1 MGGLKTL
8 CKMQLKDRINLSFLK
23 SVKQTIFK
31 VVLSLLKFA
40 LITVV
45 IYFGFYI
52 LSYLRLV
59 SLLPGVPENLFEV
72 IFTCLMLLSII
83 VCSFGLVKTLYFAKD
98 NFMLLTMPV
107 DRTKVF
113 FSKLIVFYIYEFI
126 RNLNYFLPLLVA
138 YGLINKM
145 PFYYFFWLV
154 LAMFIIT
161 LIPVCIG
168 ALLSIP
174 LMYIQNFVKSYK
186 FLEYTLVVVLIAG
199 VSVGLILV
207 INSIPANFDL
217 IGTWGTTFWNI
228 QNFLNTFNKIFMP
241 FTWMSIAIV
250 GKRYGIS
257 NNLFRLEQWISI
269 LIILGG
275 IAIIFGLTYLLVRP
289 MYFHMASTP
298 FEYKKDKVTK
308 TIPNKKQNAFWSGV
322 VKDFKLNFRTP
333 SKFYSLVAV
342 IIGLPTSIFL
352 LNKIYSAMDTRL
364 TGTNM
369 SIAFNILLIL
379 LIALSSNTMLAHVYS
394 EEGNARYQL
403 KTNPKPQM
411 NSLVSKLV
419 INVIGMTL
427 SILITV
433 IIFASFLKIN
443 VLNTILIFVFIES
456 LYLGHM
462 LHSVELDIMNPQ
474 TQRYQ
479 TEGDNLS
486 NPNDIKSVIFAF
498 LISII
503 FALITY
509 FLISENMN
517 IVWTKVMLVAV
528 VYMLI
533 RTWLFVNKVKVYYKE
548 VGWWKNLHL

>member
-1 MGGLKTL
+1 
-8 CKMQLKDRINLSFLK
+8 
-23 SVKQTIFK
+23 
-31 VVLSLLKFA
+31 
-40 LITVV
+40 
-45 IYFGFYI
+45 
-52 LSYLRLV
+52 
-59 SLLPGVPENLFEV
+59 
-72 IFTCLMLLSII
+72 
-83 VCSFGLVKTLYFAKD
+83 
-98 NFMLLTMPV
+98 MLLTMPV

-113 FSKLIVFYIYEFI
+113 LSKLIVFYIYEFI

-186 FLEYTLVVVLIAG
+186 FLEYTLVVVLITG

-503 FALITY
+503 FAFITY

-548 VGWWKNLHL
+548 VG

>member
-113 FSKLIVFYIYEFI
+113 LSKLIVFYIYEFI

-275 IAIIFGLTYLLVRP
+275 LAIIFGLTYLLVRP

-308 TIPNKKQNAFWSGV
+308 TVPNKKQNAFWSGV

-503 FALITY
+503 FAFITY

-548 VGWWKNLHL
+548 VG

>member
-107 DRTKVF
+107 DRSKVF
-113 FSKLIVFYIYEFI
+113 LSKLIVFYIYEFI

-186 FLEYTLVVVLIAG
+186 FLEYTLVVVLITG

-548 VGWWKNLHL
+548 VG

>member
-72 IFTCLMLLSII
+72 IFTCLMLLSIV

-113 FSKLIVFYIYEFI
+113 LSKLIVFYIYEFI

-168 ALLSIP
+168 ALISIP

-503 FALITY
+503 FAFITY

>member
-113 FSKLIVFYIYEFI
+113 LSKLIVFYIYEFI

-186 FLEYTLVVVLIAG
+186 FLEYTLVVALIAG

-503 FALITY
+503 FAFITY

-548 VGWWKNLHL
+548 VG

>member
-113 FSKLIVFYIYEFI
+113 LSKLIVFYIYEFI

-186 FLEYTLVVVLIAG
+186 FLEYTLVVVLITG

-379 LIALSSNTMLAHVYS
+379 LIALSSNTMLAHIYS

-419 INVIGMTL
+419 ITVIGMTL

-548 VGWWKNLHL
+548 IG

>member
-23 SVKQTIFK
+23 STKQTIFK

-40 LITVV
+40 LITAV
-45 IYFGFYI
+45 IYLGFYI

-138 YGLINKM
+138 YGMINKM
-145 PFYYFFWLV
+145 PFYYYFWLV

-186 FLEYTLVVVLIAG
+186 FLEYTFVVVLIAG
-199 VSVGLILV
+199 VSIGLILV
-207 INSIPANFDL
+207 INAIPSNFDL

-228 QNFLNTFNKIFMP
+228 QNFLNKFNEIFMP

-257 NNLFRLEQWISI
+257 NNLFRLEQWIAI

-275 IAIIFGLTYLLVRP
+275 IAIVFGLTYLLVRP

-298 FEYKKDKVTK
+298 FEYKKEKITK
-308 TIPNKKQNAFWSGV
+308 TIPNKKRNAFWSGV
-322 VKDFKLNFRTP
+322 IKDFKLNFRTP

-379 LIALSSNTMLAHVYS
+379 LIALSSNTTLAHIYS

-419 INVIGMTL
+419 INSVFMTL
-427 SILITV
+427 SILVTV
-433 IIFASFLKIN
+433 IIFASFLKIS
-443 VLNTILIFVFIES
+443 VVNTILIFVFIES

-486 NPNDIKSVIFAF
+486 NPNDLKSVIFAF

-528 VYMLI
+528 AYMLI
-533 RTWLFVNKVKVYYKE
+533 RTWLFVNKIKVYYKE
-548 VGWWKNLHL
+548 IG

>member
-8 CKMQLKDRINLSFLK
+8 CKMQLKERINLSYLK

-40 LITVV
+40 LITLV

-113 FSKLIVFYIYEFI
+113 LSKLIVFYIYEFI
-126 RNLNYFLPLLVA
+126 RNLNYFLPLLIA

-154 LAMFIIT
+154 LAMLIIT

-228 QNFLNTFNKIFMP
+228 QNFLNAFNKIFMP

-275 IAIIFGLTYLLVRP
+275 LAIIFGLTYLLVRP

-379 LIALSSNTMLAHVYS
+379 LIALSSNTMLAHIYS

-509 FLISENMN
+509 FLIRENMN

-548 VGWWKNLHL
+548 VG

>member
-23 SVKQTIFK
+23 STKQTIFK

-40 LITVV
+40 LITAV
-45 IYFGFYI
+45 IYLGFYI

-138 YGLINKM
+138 YGMINKM
-145 PFYYFFWLV
+145 PFYYYFWLV

-186 FLEYTLVVVLIAG
+186 FLEYTFVVVLIAG
-199 VSVGLILV
+199 VSIGLILV
-207 INSIPANFDL
+207 INAIPSNFDL

-228 QNFLNTFNKIFMP
+228 QNFLNKFNEIFKP

-257 NNLFRLEQWISI
+257 NNLFRLEQWIAI

-275 IAIIFGLTYLLVRP
+275 IAIVFGLTYLLVRP

-298 FEYKKDKVTK
+298 FEYKKEKITK
-308 TIPNKKQNAFWSGV
+308 TIPNKKRNSFWSGV
-322 VKDFKLNFRTP
+322 IKDFKLNFRTP

-379 LIALSSNTMLAHVYS
+379 LIALSSNTTLAHIYS

-419 INVIGMTL
+419 INSVFMTF
-427 SILITV
+427 SILVTV
-433 IIFASFLKIN
+433 IIFASFLKIS
-443 VLNTILIFVFIES
+443 VVNTILIFVFVES

-486 NPNDIKSVIFAF
+486 NPNDLKSVIFAF

-517 IVWTKVMLVAV
+517 IVWTKVMLLAVA
-528 VYMLI
+528 YMLI
-533 RTWLFVNKVKVYYKE
+533 RTWLFVNKIKVYYKE
-548 VGWWKNLHL
+548 IG

>member
-72 IFTCLMLLSII
+72 IFTCLMLLSIV

-113 FSKLIVFYIYEFI
+113 LSKLIVFYIYEFI

-228 QNFLNTFNKIFMP
+228 QNFLNTFNKIFMS

-275 IAIIFGLTYLLVRP
+275 LAIIFGLTYLLVRP

-548 VGWWKNLHL
+548 VG

>member
-23 SVKQTIFK
+23 STKQTIFK

-40 LITVV
+40 LITAV
-45 IYFGFYI
+45 IYLGFYI

-138 YGLINKM
+138 YGMINKM
-145 PFYYFFWLV
+145 PFYYYFWLV

-186 FLEYTLVVVLIAG
+186 FLEYTFVVVLIAG
-199 VSVGLILV
+199 VSIGLILV
-207 INSIPANFDL
+207 INAIPSNFDL

-228 QNFLNTFNKIFMP
+228 QNFLNKFNEIFKP

-257 NNLFRLEQWISI
+257 NNLFRLEQWIAI

-275 IAIIFGLTYLLVRP
+275 IAIVFGLTYLLVRP

-298 FEYKKDKVTK
+298 FEYKKEKITK
-308 TIPNKKQNAFWSGV
+308 TIPNKKRNAFWSGV
-322 VKDFKLNFRTP
+322 IKDFKLNFRTP

-379 LIALSSNTMLAHVYS
+379 LIALSSNTTLAHIYS

-419 INVIGMTL
+419 INSVFMTF
-427 SILITV
+427 SILVTV
-433 IIFASFLKIN
+433 IIFASFLKIS
-443 VLNTILIFVFIES
+443 VVNTILIFVFIES

-486 NPNDIKSVIFAF
+486 NPNDLKSVIFAF

-517 IVWTKVMLVAV
+517 IVWTKVMLLAVA
-528 VYMLI
+528 YMLI
-533 RTWLFVNKVKVYYKE
+533 RTWLFVNKIKVYYKE
-548 VGWWKNLHL
+548 IG

>member
-23 SVKQTIFK
+23 STKQTIFK

-40 LITVV
+40 LITAV
-45 IYFGFYI
+45 IYLGFYI

-138 YGLINKM
+138 YGMINKM
-145 PFYYFFWLV
+145 PFYYYFWLV

-174 LMYIQNFVKSYK
+174 LMYVQNFVKSYK

-199 VSVGLILV
+199 VSIGLILV
-207 INSIPANFDL
+207 INAIPSNFDL

-228 QNFLNTFNKIFMP
+228 QNFLNKFNEIFKP

-257 NNLFRLEQWISI
+257 NNLFRLEQWIAI

-275 IAIIFGLTYLLVRP
+275 IAIVFGLTYLLVRP

-298 FEYKKDKVTK
+298 FEYKKEKITK
-308 TIPNKKQNAFWSGV
+308 TIPNKKRNAFWSGV
-322 VKDFKLNFRTP
+322 IKDFKLNFRTP

-379 LIALSSNTMLAHVYS
+379 LIALSSNTTLAHIYS

-419 INVIGMTL
+419 INSVFMTF
-427 SILITV
+427 SILVTV
-433 IIFASFLKIN
+433 IIFASFLKIS
-443 VLNTILIFVFIES
+443 VINTILIFVFVES

-486 NPNDIKSVIFAF
+486 NPNDLKSVIFAF

-517 IVWTKVMLVAV
+517 IVWTKVVLLAVA
-528 VYMLI
+528 YMLI
-533 RTWLFVNKVKVYYKE
+533 RTWLFVNKIKVYYKE
-548 VGWWKNLHL
+548 IG

>member
-113 FSKLIVFYIYEFI
+113 LSKLIVFYIYEFI

-503 FALITY
+503 FAFITY

>member
-113 FSKLIVFYIYEFI
+113 LSKLIVFYIYEFI

-379 LIALSSNTMLAHVYS
+379 LIALSSNTMLAHIYS

-443 VLNTILIFVFIES
+443 VINTILIFVFIES

>member
-31 VVLSLLKFA
+31 VVLSLLKFV

-113 FSKLIVFYIYEFI
+113 LSKLIVFYIYEFI

-503 FALITY
+503 FAFITY

-548 VGWWKNLHL
+548 VG

>member
-1 MGGLKTL
+1 M
-8 CKMQLKDRINLSFLK
+8 
-23 SVKQTIFK
+23 
-31 VVLSLLKFA
+31 
-40 LITVV
+40 
-45 IYFGFYI
+45 
-52 LSYLRLV
+52 
-59 SLLPGVPENLFEV
+59 
-72 IFTCLMLLSII
+72 
-83 VCSFGLVKTLYFAKD
+83 
-98 NFMLLTMPV
+98 
-107 DRTKVF
+107 
-113 FSKLIVFYIYEFI
+113 
-126 RNLNYFLPLLVA
+126 
-138 YGLINKM
+138 
-145 PFYYFFWLV
+145 
-154 LAMFIIT
+154 
-161 LIPVCIG
+161 
-168 ALLSIP
+168 
-174 LMYIQNFVKSYK
+174 
-186 FLEYTLVVVLIAG
+186 
-199 VSVGLILV
+199 
-207 INSIPANFDL
+207 
-217 IGTWGTTFWNI
+217 
-228 QNFLNTFNKIFMP
+228 
-241 FTWMSIAIV
+241 
-250 GKRYGIS
+250 
-257 NNLFRLEQWISI
+257 
-269 LIILGG
+269 
-275 IAIIFGLTYLLVRP
+275 
-289 MYFHMASTP
+289 
-298 FEYKKDKVTK
+298 
-308 TIPNKKQNAFWSGV
+308 
-322 VKDFKLNFRTP
+322 
-333 SKFYSLVAV
+333 
-342 IIGLPTSIFL
+342 
-352 LNKIYSAMDTRL
+352 
-364 TGTNM
+364 
-369 SIAFNILLIL
+369 IL

-548 VGWWKNLHL
+548 VG

>member
-1 MGGLKTL
+1 MSGLKTL

-23 SVKQTIFK
+23 SVKETIFK
-31 VVLSLLKFA
+31 IILSIIKFA
-40 LITVV
+40 LITIV

-98 NFMLLTMPV
+98 NFVLLTMPV

-113 FSKLIVFYIYEFI
+113 MSKLIVFYIYEFI
-126 RNLNYFLPLLVA
+126 KNLNYFLPLLVA
-138 YGLINKM
+138 YGIINKM
-145 PFYYFFWLV
+145 PFYYYFWLII
-154 LAMFIIT
+154 AMFIIT

-186 FLEYTLVVVLIAG
+186 FLEYALVVVLIAG
-199 VSVGLILV
+199 VSIGLILL
-207 INSIPANFDL
+207 INAIPANFDL

-228 QNFLNTFNKIFMP
+228 QNFLNSFNKIFLP
-241 FTWMSIAIV
+241 FTWMAIAIV

-257 NNLFRLEQWISI
+257 NNLFRLDQWLAI

-275 IAIIFGLTYLLVRP
+275 IAIVIGLTYLMVRP
-289 MYFHMASTP
+289 MYFRMASTP
-298 FEYKKDKVTK
+298 FEYKKSKVTK
-308 TIPNKKQNAFWSGV
+308 NIPNIKHNAFWSSV
-322 VKDFKLNFRTP
+322 IKDFKLNFRTP

-369 SIAFNILLIL
+369 SIAFNIMLIL
-379 LIALSSNTMLAHVYS
+379 LIALSSNTALAHIYS

-403 KTNPKPQM
+403 KTNPKPQI
-411 NSLVSKLV
+411 NSLISKLF
-419 INVIGMTL
+419 INAFGMTL
-427 SILITV
+427 SILVTV

-443 VLNTILIFVFIES
+443 IINTILIFVFVES
-456 LYLGHM
+456 LYVGHL

-486 NPNDIKSVIFAF
+486 NPNNIKSVIFAF
-498 LISII
+498 LLSII
-503 FALITY
+503 FAYATY
-509 FLISENMN
+509 FLISENMHV
-517 IVWTKVMLVAV
+517 VWVKVMFVGVL
-528 VYMLI
+528 YMLI
-533 RTWLFVNKVKVYYKE
+533 RTWLFVNKIKVYYKE
-548 VGWWKNLHL
+548 VG

>member
-40 LITVV
+40 LITAV

-113 FSKLIVFYIYEFI
+113 LSKLIVFYIYEFI

-503 FALITY
+503 FAFITY

-548 VGWWKNLHL
+548 VG

>member
-72 IFTCLMLLSII
+72 IFTCLMLLSIV

-113 FSKLIVFYIYEFI
+113 LSKLIVFYIYEFI

-308 TIPNKKQNAFWSGV
+308 TIPNKKRNAFWSGV

-503 FALITY
+503 FAFITY

-548 VGWWKNLHL
+548 VG

>member
-40 LITVV
+40 LITAV

-113 FSKLIVFYIYEFI
+113 LSKLIVFYIYEFI

-186 FLEYTLVVVLIAG
+186 FLEYTLVVVLITG

-548 VGWWKNLHL
+548 VG

>member
-113 FSKLIVFYIYEFI
+113 LSKLIVFYIYEFI

-322 VKDFKLNFRTP
+322 IKDFKLNFRTP

-503 FALITY
+503 FAFITY

-548 VGWWKNLHL
+548 VG

>member
-113 FSKLIVFYIYEFI
+113 LSKLIVFYIYEFI

-308 TIPNKKQNAFWSGV
+308 TIPNKKRNAFWSGV

-503 FALITY
+503 FAFITY

>member
-113 FSKLIVFYIYEFI
+113 LSKLIVFYIYEFI

-186 FLEYTLVVVLIAG
+186 FLEYTLVVVLITG

-257 NNLFRLEQWISI
+257 NNLFRFEQWISI

-275 IAIIFGLTYLLVRP
+275 LAIIFGLTYLLVRP

-308 TIPNKKQNAFWSGV
+308 TIPNKTQNAFWSGV

-503 FALITY
+503 FAFITY

-548 VGWWKNLHL
+548 VG

>member
-98 NFMLLTMPV
+98 NFMRLTMPV

-113 FSKLIVFYIYEFI
+113 LSKLIVFYIYEFI

-503 FALITY
+503 FAFITY

-548 VGWWKNLHL
+548 VG

>member
-40 LITVV
+40 LITAV

-113 FSKLIVFYIYEFI
+113 LSKLIVFYIYEFI

-186 FLEYTLVVVLIAG
+186 FLEYTLVVVLITG

>member
-40 LITVV
+40 LITAV

-113 FSKLIVFYIYEFI
+113 LSKLIVFYIYEFI

-174 LMYIQNFVKSYK
+174 LMYIQNFIKSYK

-503 FALITY
+503 FAFITY

-548 VGWWKNLHL
+548 VG

>member
-23 SVKQTIFK
+23 STKQTIFK

-40 LITVV
+40 LITAV
-45 IYFGFYI
+45 IYLGFYI

-138 YGLINKM
+138 YGMINKM
-145 PFYYFFWLV
+145 PFYYYFWLV

-186 FLEYTLVVVLIAG
+186 FLEYTFVVVLIAG
-199 VSVGLILV
+199 VSIGLILV
-207 INSIPANFDL
+207 INAIPANFDL

-228 QNFLNTFNKIFMP
+228 QNFLNKFNEIFMP

-257 NNLFRLEQWISI
+257 NNLFRLEQWIAI

-275 IAIIFGLTYLLVRP
+275 IAIVFGLTYLLVRP

-298 FEYKKDKVTK
+298 FEYKKEKITK
-308 TIPNKKQNAFWSGV
+308 TIPNKKRNAFWSGV
-322 VKDFKLNFRTP
+322 IKDFKLNFRTP

-419 INVIGMTL
+419 INSVFMTL
-427 SILITV
+427 SILVTV
-433 IIFASFLKIN
+433 IIFASFLKIS
-443 VLNTILIFVFIES
+443 VVNTILIFVFIES

-486 NPNDIKSVIFAF
+486 NPNDLKSVIFAF

-528 VYMLI
+528 AYMLI
-533 RTWLFVNKVKVYYKE
+533 RTWLFVNKIKVYYKE
-548 VGWWKNLHL
+548 IG

>member
-1 MGGLKTL
+1 MGGFITL
-8 CKMQLKDRINLSFLK
+8 CKMQLKDRTNLSFLK
-23 SVKQTIFK
+23 STKQTIFK
-31 VVLSLLKFA
+31 IVLSLVKFV

-52 LSYLRLV
+52 LSFLRLV
-59 SLLPGVPENLFEV
+59 SLLPGVPENLIEV

-83 VCSFGLVKTLYFAKD
+83 VCTFGLVKTLYFTKD
-98 NFMLLTMPV
+98 NVMLLTMPV

-113 FSKLIVFYIYEFI
+113 LSKLIVYYIYEFI
-126 RNLNYFLPLLVA
+126 KNINFFLPLLVS

-145 PFYYFFWLV
+145 PFYYYPWLIV
-154 LAMFIIT
+154 AMFIIT

-168 ALLSIP
+168 ALLSIS
-174 LMYIQNFVKSYK
+174 LMYIQNFIKSYK
-186 FLEYTLVVVLIAG
+186 FLEYSLVALSIAV
-199 VSVGLILV
+199 VSVGLILI
-207 INSIPANFDL
+207 INAIPTNFDL
-217 IGTWGTTFWNI
+217 IGTWGTTFWKI
-228 QNFLNTFNKIFMP
+228 QNFLNTFNKIFAP
-241 FTWMSIAIV
+241 FAWMSIAIV

-257 NNLFRLEQWISI
+257 NNLFGLEQWIAI
-269 LIILGG
+269 LVILGG
-275 IAIIFGLTYLLVRP
+275 IAIIFGLTCLLVRP

-298 FEYKKDKVTK
+298 FEYKKEKVTK
-308 TIPNKKQNAFWSGV
+308 EIPNIKRNAFLSGV
-322 VKDFKLNFRTP
+322 IKDFKLTFRTP

-342 IIGLPTSIFL
+342 IIGLPASIFL

-379 LIALSSNTMLAHVYS
+379 LISLSSNTSLAHVYS

-411 NSLVSKLV
+411 MSLVSKLV
-419 INVIGMTL
+419 ISAIGMTL
-427 SILITV
+427 SILGTV
-433 IIFASFLKIN
+433 IIFACFLKVNII
-443 VLNTILIFVFIES
+443 NTILIFVFVES
-456 LYLGHM
+456 LYLGHL

-486 NPNDIKSVIFAF
+486 NPNDLKSIIYAF
-498 LISII
+498 LLSII
-503 FALITY
+503 FAFITY

-517 IVWTKVMLVAV
+517 IVWTKVMMIAVA
-528 VYMLI
+528 YMLV
-533 RTWLFVNKVKVYYKE
+533 RVWLFVNKVKVYYTE
-548 VGWWKNLHL
+548 VG

>member
-113 FSKLIVFYIYEFI
+113 LSKLIVFYIYEFI

-145 PFYYFFWLV
+145 PFYYFLWLV

-503 FALITY
+503 FAFITY

-548 VGWWKNLHL
+548 VG

>member
-23 SVKQTIFK
+23 STKQTIFK

-40 LITVV
+40 LITAV
-45 IYFGFYI
+45 IYLGFYI

-113 FSKLIVFYIYEFI
+113 FSKLIVFYVYEFI

-138 YGLINKM
+138 YGMINKM
-145 PFYYFFWLV
+145 PFYYYFWLV

-186 FLEYTLVVVLIAG
+186 FLEYTLVVLLIAG
-199 VSVGLILV
+199 VSIGLILV
-207 INSIPANFDL
+207 INAIPSNFDL

-228 QNFLNTFNKIFMP
+228 QNFLNKFNEIFKP

-257 NNLFRLEQWISI
+257 NNLFRLEQWIAI

-275 IAIIFGLTYLLVRP
+275 IAIVFGLTYLLVRP

-298 FEYKKDKVTK
+298 FEYKKEKITK
-308 TIPNKKQNAFWSGV
+308 TIPNKKRNAFWSGV
-322 VKDFKLNFRTP
+322 IKDFKLNFRTP

-379 LIALSSNTMLAHVYS
+379 LIALSSNTTLAHIYS

-419 INVIGMTL
+419 INSVFMTF
-427 SILITV
+427 SILVTV
-433 IIFASFLKIN
+433 IIFASFLKIS
-443 VLNTILIFVFIES
+443 VINTILIFVFVES

-486 NPNDIKSVIFAF
+486 NPNDLKSVIFAF

-528 VYMLI
+528 AYMLI
-533 RTWLFVNKVKVYYKE
+533 RTWLFVNKIKVYYKE
-548 VGWWKNLHL
+548 IG

>member
-113 FSKLIVFYIYEFI
+113 LSKLIVFYIYEFI

-186 FLEYTLVVVLIAG
+186 FLEYTLVVVLITG

-257 NNLFRLEQWISI
+257 NNLFRFEQWISI

-275 IAIIFGLTYLLVRP
+275 LAIIFGLTYLLVRP

-308 TIPNKKQNAFWSGV
+308 TIPNKTQNAFWSGV

-503 FALITY
+503 FAFITY

>member
-113 FSKLIVFYIYEFI
+113 LSKLIVFYIYEFI

-186 FLEYTLVVVLIAG
+186 FLEYTLVVVLITG

-503 FALITY
+503 FAFITY

-548 VGWWKNLHL
+548 VG

>member
-72 IFTCLMLLSII
+72 IFTCLMLLSIV

-113 FSKLIVFYIYEFI
+113 LSKLIVFYIYEFI

-503 FALITY
+503 FAFITY

-548 VGWWKNLHL
+548 VG

>member
-113 FSKLIVFYIYEFI
+113 LSKLIVFYIYEFI

-298 FEYKKDKVTK
+298 FEYKKDKVIK

-503 FALITY
+503 FAFITY

-548 VGWWKNLHL
+548 VG

>member
-23 SVKQTIFK
+23 STKQTIFK

-40 LITVV
+40 LITAV
-45 IYFGFYI
+45 IYLGFYI

-98 NFMLLTMPV
+98 NYMLLTMPV

-138 YGLINKM
+138 YGMINKM
-145 PFYYFFWLV
+145 PFYYYFWLV

-186 FLEYTLVVVLIAG
+186 FLEYTFVVVLIAG
-199 VSVGLILV
+199 VSIGLILV
-207 INSIPANFDL
+207 INAIPSNFDL

-228 QNFLNTFNKIFMP
+228 QNFLNKFNEIFKP

-257 NNLFRLEQWISI
+257 NNLFRLEQWIAI

-275 IAIIFGLTYLLVRP
+275 IAIVFGLTYLLVRP

-298 FEYKKDKVTK
+298 FEYKKEKITK
-308 TIPNKKQNAFWSGV
+308 TILNKKRNAFWSGV
-322 VKDFKLNFRTP
+322 IKDFKLNFRTP

-379 LIALSSNTMLAHVYS
+379 LIALSSNTTLAHIYS

-419 INVIGMTL
+419 INSVFMTF
-427 SILITV
+427 SILVTV
-433 IIFASFLKIN
+433 IIFASFLKIS
-443 VLNTILIFVFIES
+443 VVNTILIFVFIES

-486 NPNDIKSVIFAF
+486 NPNDLKSVIFAF

-528 VYMLI
+528 AYMLI
-533 RTWLFVNKVKVYYKE
+533 RTWLFVNKIKVYYKE
-548 VGWWKNLHL
+548 IG

>member
-8 CKMQLKDRINLSFLK
+8 CKMQLKERINLSYLK

-40 LITVV
+40 LITLV

-113 FSKLIVFYIYEFI
+113 LSKLIVFYIYEFI
-126 RNLNYFLPLLVA
+126 RNLNYFLPLLIA

-154 LAMFIIT
+154 LAMLIIT

-228 QNFLNTFNKIFMP
+228 QNFLNAFNKIFMP

-275 IAIIFGLTYLLVRP
+275 LAIIFGLTYLLVRP

-379 LIALSSNTMLAHVYS
+379 LIALSSNTMLAHIYS

-509 FLISENMN
+509 FLIRENMN

>member
-186 FLEYTLVVVLIAG
+186 FLEYTLVVVLITG

>member
-113 FSKLIVFYIYEFI
+113 LSKLIVFYIYEFI

-479 TEGDNLS
+479 TEGDDLS

-503 FALITY
+503 FAFITY

-548 VGWWKNLHL
+548 VG

>member
-45 IYFGFYI
+45 IYFGFYV

-113 FSKLIVFYIYEFI
+113 LSKLIVFYIYEFI

-308 TIPNKKQNAFWSGV
+308 TIPNKKRNAFWSGV

-503 FALITY
+503 FAFITY

-548 VGWWKNLHL
+548 VG

>member
-113 FSKLIVFYIYEFI
+113 LSKLIVFYIYEFI

-145 PFYYFFWLV
+145 PFYYYFWLV

-275 IAIIFGLTYLLVRP
+275 LAIIFGLTYLLVRP

-503 FALITY
+503 FAFITY

-548 VGWWKNLHL
+548 VG